1 MATVVFKSGAQA
13 PPPPPAL
20 SVTPASLSFTGTQG
34 GASPAAKTL
43 AVSNAGGG
51 TLNWT
56 ASETASWLA
65 VSPAG
70 GTNNGTITVTP
81 NITGLTAGTY
91 NTDVTVSAAGAG
103 GSPKTI
109 PVTFTVNPPAPPSLS
124 VTPTSLSFSAT
135 QGGSSPAGKSLTI
148 ANTGGGSMSWTASD
162 DAAWLSVS
170 PASGTNNGTVTV
182 TADVTGLAAGT
193 YNANVTIDGGAITG
207 SPQTIPVTLT
217 VAPPPPPVL
226 SLTPATMTF
235 SATQGGANPA
245 FQNASVTNTGTGSL
259 DVTASSDKPWLTV
272 TPASAT
278 APATLSIGANVSG
291 LAAGT
296 YTGNVTVTAT
306 TPGATGSPKTIAVT
320 LNVTPPAS
328 ASLVGAWGFNEA
340 SGTTAADSSGNGNNG
355 TITNATHTTTGKF
368 GGALSF
374 NGSNAFVQ
382 VPDANSLDLT
392 TGMTLEAWVNPTA
405 VGTAWRSVILKEQP
419 ANLIYALYAGDSKG
433 KAAAD
438 VFTTS
443 DIGLSGTTNTPLNAW
458 THLAATYDGANLRIY
473 VNGVQAVS
481 KAVTGAIK
489 TSTGA
494 LRIGGN
500 SIWGEWFAGQ
510 IDEVRVYN
518 KALTAAQV
526 QADMAAPVG

>member
-1 MATVVFKSGAQA
+1 
-13 PPPPPAL
+13 
-20 SVTPASLSFTGTQG
+20 
-34 GASPAAKTL
+34 
-43 AVSNAGGG
+43 
-51 TLNWT
+51 
-56 ASETASWLA
+56 
-65 VSPAG
+65 
-70 GTNNGTITVTP
+70 
-81 NITGLTAGTY
+81 
-91 NTDVTVSAAGAG
+91 
-103 GSPKTI
+103 
-109 PVTFTVNPPAPPSLS
+109 
-124 VTPTSLSFSAT
+124 
-135 QGGSSPAGKSLTI
+135 
-148 ANTGGGSMSWTASD
+148 
-162 DAAWLSVS
+162 
-170 PASGTNNGTVTV
+170 
-182 TADVTGLAAGT
+182 
-193 YNANVTIDGGAITG
+193 
-207 SPQTIPVTLT
+207 
-217 VAPPPPPVL
+217 
-226 SLTPATMTF
+226 MTF

-245 FQNASVTNTGTGSL
+245 SQNASVTNTGTGSL